1 MRSGLPILLL
11 CLAWAGEVPAQ
22 VFKWVDANGVTHYGE
37 QAPANQKAKEVKLRE
52 ATPRS
57 RADAGPAAYSANLK
71 DKEQDLRQRR
81 EEREQEESRRVAAKA
96 HNEAAC
102 RGARAQLHDLR
113 STPKLY
119 DVNERGER
127 VYLGDAE
134 RGERLAKR
142 EAEYN
147 RHCG

>member
-1 MRSGLPILLL
+1 MRCTLPILLL
-11 CLAWAGEVPAQ
+11 CLAWAGLAPAQ

-37 QAPANQKAKEVKLRE
+37 KPPANQKAKEVKLRE

-57 RADAGPAAYSANLK
+57 SVDAGPAAYSANLK
-71 DKEQDLRQRR
+71 DKEQDLRRRR
-81 EEREQEESRRVAAKA
+81 EEREQEESRRVVQKA
-96 HNEAAC
+96 QNEAAC
-102 RGARAQLHDLR
+102 RGARAHLHDLR

-119 DVNERGER
+119 DLNERGER

-134 RGERLAKR
+134 RTQRLAKH